1 MLVTMM
7 SPRLS
12 LLFVTAAGVLVL
24 LLHLGLA
31 SHSLQVPHIVLFASG
46 PLAPWLP
53 ELFYKPKSSHPARPF
68 VRHIVAVGD
77 LHSDMPNAKRVLQ
90 LSGVVDE
97 HGDWT
102 GNVDFFVQTGDI
114 IDR

>member
-1 MLVTMM
+1 MIL
-7 SPRLS
+7 PRLK
-12 LLFVTAAGVLVL
+12 LLFVTVAGFLVL
-24 LLHLGLA
+24 LSLHLVLECYA
-31 SHSLQVPHIVLFASG
+31 IQVPHIAG
-46 PLAPWLP
+46 PVSLAAWLP
-53 ELFYKPKSSHPARPF
+53 ELFYKPQASHRPGSARPF

-77 LHSDMPNAKRVLQ
+77 LHGDMPNAKRVLQ